1 MDDLFKPLEA
11 LSLNNVEVTGKEL
24 GRGAY
29 GVILEVKVSGLSCA
43 GKKLHNVI
51 AETFLV
57 KNFVQ
62 ECVNHSQ
69 LRHPNIVQL
78 LGVYFPPDSSIPIL
92 VMERLQVSLAQYLD
106 DANLPLKVK
115 YDILLDVANGLN
127 YLHNRTPPIIHRD
140 LTAQNILLTKS
151 FSAKISDL
159 GVSKIVDFTRPRS
172 HTLVPGNPIVMP
184 PEAYLPNKTYD
195 FKFDVFSYGC
205 LLLHIFNQ
213 DPPVPVNQL
222 PSDPLTEWQRR
233 FSHVARMGRH
243 HPLLPIVKN
252 CLEND
257 PAMRPNMSYI
267 IRVIQA
273 TAYTSPDDASSGNY
287 LDDTHERILDK
298 LEKQKLGT
306 QVSYRYKNYDDDFAD
321 VTARIKSTEER
332 LSFSCEDI
340 RDAVSSERKESPGN
354 KKIKFN
360 KWNFSL
366 QEAVPGSAPV
376 SRKKIAKK
384 TPDAQENRPQSMM
397 ASFTVEKKPPPLPPR
412 VSQNHSSKFTRPSS
426 PLISNHWGVDSG
438 PLPTTHSSCF
448 EIHTPPTPKKF
459 TFSPVLPKKSLAQS
473 MGQPAQTSVYSSP
486 SQCSPT
492 SECSNVSYR
501 ERSQNV
507 SGIRTSPHKCAQ
519 PLLIKHKSLPSHSVT
534 QSVKHESLCFSH
546 AHENAFGEVTLLPP
560 PSSRKHDGKDDPD
573 SIPISNPKSMELSR
587 NSLTHEWYYHN
598 ISNTIAKGILMER
611 EKKNGTFIVG
621 SNSTG
626 EYFLSVY
633 FEKTISHIRIY
644 RDTNGYYSLDTMHLY
659 CDKDKS
665 FASLDE
671 LVTFYRM
678 NPLVINGK
686 LIELHY

>member
-51 AETFLV
+51 AE
-57 KNFVQ
+57 

-321 VTARIKSTEER
+321 VTARIKST
-332 LSFSCEDI
+332 
-340 RDAVSSERKESPGN
+340 
-354 KKIKFN
+354 
-360 KWNFSL
+360 
-366 QEAVPGSAPV
+366 GSAPV

-384 TPDAQENRPQSMM
+384 TPDAQEN
-397 ASFTVEKKPPPLPPR
+397 SFTVEKKPPPLPPR